1 MGRWTEKEKACV
13 QSLMSEKFRTNGGTP
28 IYSGEYFNASVDD
41 KVFINRVRRGI
52 VGGSYVAVLYWLLG

>member
-1 MGRWTEKEKACV
+1 MMDGEGESVCV

-52 VGGSYVAVLYWLLG
+52 V